1 MVKALKDVKI
11 DLDKK
16 RVYHTLGYSNGHK
29 PKRSIESLVEE
40 EIAEAYQLIRPS
52 CFYQLMDVK
61 GIRRPKVTLV
71 NGSKMTLTS
80 EVLSWALYPCR
91 KAVIFVAS
99 IGPALEE
106 RVAQLMKEGQSG
118 KAVVLDAV
126 GSEAT
131 EKTVYHLQDRIRRIA
146 KLDDAETTLRYSPGY
161 CDWDIS
167 QQKLLFGAM
176 DSAPIKVKL
185 SDTCLMSPRKSVSGI
200 IGLGWDEKARLKLS
214 PCRFCTRQDCKNR
227 R

>member
-1 MVKALKDVKI
+1 MDI
-11 DLDKK
+11 K
-16 RVYHTLGYSNGHK
+16 R
-29 PKRSIESLVEE
+29 
-40 EIAEAYQLIRPS
+40 
-52 CFYQLMDVK
+52 
-61 GIRRPKVTLV
+61 IRRPKLTLV
-71 NGSKMTLTS
+71 NGTNITLTS

-91 KAVIFVAS
+91 QAVIFVAS

-106 RVAQLMKEGQSG
+106 RVAHLMKEGQSG
-118 KAVVLDAV
+118 KAVILDAI

-131 EKTVYHLQDRIRRIA
+131 EKTVCQLQDRVRQIA

-176 DSAPIKVKL
+176 DSAPIKVRL
-185 SDTCLMSPRKSVSGI
+185 SDECLMTPRKSVSGI
-200 IGLGWDEKARLKLS
+200 IGLGWDEKTRLKLS